1 MYDNYFSWLDSLSQL
16 SAKEYLQNEVAL
28 EKYKKERRKLND
40 FAISITAAASAA
52 FFVGVYVLAVPGV
65 VASRGILEY
74 STPIDFIVRVMEVLL
89 EEFKS
94 EGITI
99 TPRVQTPEGTID
111 LLIKTADRRYFA
123 LMLRSNGDS
132 KVTWREDRQ
141 ELFVMN
147 KRTAKWIGIYSLGQK
162 INKIMLHLKAERN
175 SLMGTS
181 NNEIKK
187 GFTKGI
193 VLMGKTRL
201 DPSHNPDFLVA
212 FGQAQVLRI
221 RGESTLYVVDFAD
234 IANFLKKHD
243 RKASI

>member
-74 STPIDFIVRVMEVLL
+74 STPIDFIVKVMEILL
-89 EEFKS
+89 EEFKA

-99 TPRVQTPEGTID
+99 TPRVKTAEGMID
-111 LLIKTADRRYFA
+111 LLIRTADRRYFA

-132 KVTWREDRQ
+132 KVNWREDRQ

-147 KRTAKWIGIYSLGQK
+147 KRTAKWTGIYSLGQK
-162 INKIMLHLKAERN
+162 ISKIMLHLKAEKN
-175 SLMGTS
+175 SLMGSS
-181 NNEIKK
+181 NTERNKITVKA
-187 GFTKGI
+187 I
-193 VLMGKTRL
+193 VLTSKTKI
-201 DPSHNPDFLVA
+201 DPDNDPLVLVN
-212 FGQAQVLRI
+212 FSSSKVLR
-221 RGESTLYVVDFAD
+221 VQAD
-234 IANFLKKHD
+234 TVIHIVNQEDLVNFLNSPSK
-243 RKASI
+243 